1 MSEGSDG
8 DPREDKWTHS
18 QRPRETTRVY
28 LHTDKTRGV
37 EQSQRRQRGN
47 GGRLVGSKRICPGCS
62 TSLCVVSKVKQLLIK
77 KIKREEKKLADR
89 NTQQALAEETQCEEC
104 VGECMWMRGWG
115 GEDTP
120 TPTPS
125 VSLVSSGQTTAP
137 PDEIFMADTTEH
149 LRFFFKKMAY
159 LPVCRRHRWDL
170 RRRPRPG
177 VQGRMFACS

>member
-1 MSEGSDG
+1 MKEVMATREKTSGRILRDPGRQPASTSTQTRPEGSSNPNAGSEG
-8 DPREDKWTHS
+8 T
-18 QRPRETTRVY
+18 
-28 LHTDKTRGV
+28 
-37 EQSQRRQRGN
+37 
-47 GGRLVGSKRICPGCS
+47 GGLGGSKRICPGCS